1 MKKTNMLKKTLTLAL
16 SLAMALSL
24 TACGGGSGT
33 TKNPSTTT
41 TNPGSGSLSQSQGGD
56 ASQAP
61 APAGLL
67 GDSGAETVYNIGICN
82 YVDDASLNQINE
94 NIQARL
100 DEIGKDKGVAFMIDY
115 DNPNGDAA
123 VMNQIIANFQ
133 ADKVDLMVGIATPV
147 AMAMQAATEDSDI
160 PVVFSAVSDPVSAE
174 LVASLDA
181 PGGNITGTSDYL
193 DTNAIMDLI
202 FAVDP
207 DADKIGF
214 LYNVG
219 EDSSK
224 TPIAHAK
231 EYLDAKGI
239 AYVERT
245 GTNAAEVMQAA
256 QALVADGVD
265 AVFTPTDNTIM
276 KSYLGIYE
284 IFVDAGIPHYT
295 GADSFALNG
304 AFLGYGVDYANLGRE
319 TADMIAEILIDGK
332 DPGTLAVKTFDNG
345 TATVNTETCAALGLD
360 FNTIEAAFAPLCT
373 KVQTITTAES
383 FGDLN
388 G

>member
-1 MKKTNMLKKTLTLAL
+1 MKKNVKKVLTLAL

-24 TACGGGSGT
+24 AACGGGNGNTGSNVG
-33 TKNPSTTT
+33 SA
-41 TNPGSGSLSQSQGGD
+41 SGS
-56 ASQAP
+56 AQAP
-61 APAGLL
+61 EP
-67 GDSGAETVYNIGICN
+67 GAVFKIGICN
-82 YVDDASLNQINE
+82 YVDDASLNQINK

-100 DEIGKDKGVAFMIDY
+100 GELGAENGVSFNIDY
-115 DNPNGDAA
+115 ENCNRDPAL
-123 VMNQIIANFQ
+123 MNQIISNFQ
-133 ADKVDLMVGIATPV
+133 ANKVDLMVGIATPV
-147 AMAMQAATEDSDI
+147 AVSMQAATEDTDI
-160 PVVFSAVSDPVSAE
+160 PVVFSAVSDPMAE
-174 LVASLDA
+174 NVALVDSLEH

-193 DTNAIMDLI
+193 DTNSIMDLI
-202 FAVDP
+202 FAINP
-207 DADKIGF
+207 DVKKIGF
-214 LYNVG
+214 LYDVG
-219 EDSSK
+219 QDSSA

-245 GTNAAEVMQAA
+245 GTNAAEVTQAA
-256 QALVADGVD
+256 QALVAEKVD

-276 KSYLGIYE
+276 ESYLGIYE

-319 TADMIAEILIDGK
+319 TADMIFDILYNSAS
-332 DPGTLAVKTFDNG
+332 PASMAVKTFDNG
-345 TATVNTETCAALGLD
+345 TATVNTETCEALGLNYED
-360 FNTIEAAFAPLCT
+360 VASVLAPLCT

-383 FGDLN
+383 FEDLK

>member
-1 MKKTNMLKKTLTLAL
+1 MKKNVKKVLTLAL
-16 SLAMALSL
+16 SLAMTLSL
-24 TACGGGSGT
+24 AACGGG
-33 TKNPSTTT
+33 
-41 TNPGSGSLSQSQGGD
+41 GSGSGKSDPGT
-56 ASQAP
+56 
-61 APAGLL
+61 
-67 GDSGAETVYNIGICN
+67 SGAQSSVGGASGSAQIPEPGTVFKIGICN

-94 NIQARL
+94 NIQSRL
-100 DEIGKDKGVAFMIDY
+100 EELGAENGVSFSIDY
-115 DNPNGDAA
+115 QNPHGDPA
-123 VMNQIIANFQ
+123 VMNQIISSFQ
-133 ADKVDLMVGIATPV
+133 ANKVNLMVGIATPV
-147 AMAMQAATEDSDI
+147 AVAMQAATEDTGI
-160 PVVFSAVSDPVSAE
+160 PVVFSAVSDPMAE
-174 LVASLDA
+174 NVALVDSLEH

-193 DTNAIMDLI
+193 DTNSIMDLI
-202 FAVDP
+202 FAVNP
-207 DADKIGF
+207 DVKKIGF
-214 LYNVG
+214 LYDVG
-219 EDSSK
+219 QDSSA

-319 TADMIAEILIDGK
+319 TADMIFDILYNSAS
-332 DPGTLAVKTFDNG
+332 PASMAVKTFDNG
-345 TATVNTETCAALGLD
+345 TATVNTETCEALGLNYED
-360 FNTIEAAFAPLCT
+360 VASVLAPLCT

-383 FGDLN
+383 FEDLK